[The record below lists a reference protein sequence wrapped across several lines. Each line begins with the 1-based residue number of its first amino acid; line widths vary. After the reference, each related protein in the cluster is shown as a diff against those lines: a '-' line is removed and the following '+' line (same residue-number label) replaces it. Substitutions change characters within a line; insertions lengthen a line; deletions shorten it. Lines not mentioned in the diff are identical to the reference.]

1 MVNGIVKCGYCKEK
15 VSRNCYGKHLLSK
28 RHREAFLKENRK
40 VIDECFYDSRDKKEI
55 TNITVLPIFNVDKE
69 SCCICF
75 CCKRFY
81 YNKESEMTLGRLDAH
96 EHLRK
101 NPNCKANYLAELK
114 KFTIPKKQP
123 VNSIAPVNTKEV
135 DELKARIIEL
145 EEEAEESAENNMIY
159 FNMLKKM
166 LGTGEVK
173 AMIERFEEVQNDGL
187 LPFYKN
193 EASE

>member
-1 MVNGIVKCGYCKEK
+1 
-15 VSRNCYGKHLLSK
+15 
-28 RHREAFLKENRK
+28 
-40 VIDECFYDSRDKKEI
+40 
-55 TNITVLPIFNVDKE
+55 
-69 SCCICF
+69 
-75 CCKRFY
+75 
-81 YNKESEMTLGRLDAH
+81 
-96 EHLRK
+96 
-101 NPNCKANYLAELK
+101 
-114 KFTIPKKQP
+114 
-123 VNSIAPVNTKEV
+123 V

-166 LGTGEVK
+166 LGTSEVK